1 MRSKAVRVWCLCV
14 LVGGFACSGF
24 AAEQHPRLFLGG
36 GKIEAIKKAVAV
48 GGSHH
53 AEAFGALKGWVDEK
67 WRVPYDPASG
77 NWNYERAYMARGAAM
92 VYAVTG
98 EKKYAELAYQVLKD
112 VHDKPD
118 RDKRLPDVVKTYGL
132 AKATVGEGFATAY
145 DWCYGAWSDEQ
156 RKYVKDV
163 IVRSLDNW
171 PKYSHS
177 QLQVDRGSNWA
188 AVCRG
193 AELVMLLASYEDEN
207 RPDRLK
213 YLRSQLQRHMAITY
227 GPGGLS
233 QEGIGYTGYGG
244 IYLLE
249 ACYALADVG
258 DDTLVKELGRHSF
271 WKLLMFA
278 GSSLVTDSWQ
288 RRFIQQGVSGTAI
301 NDEGWASLV
310 LNSVPTDQLP
320 CYVWFYD
327 RHMGKLAPGEP
338 SQKYDNNRSAWVWS
352 LIYYPTDVDGK
363 NPADVVGLSH
373 FDKKAGGYFFR
384 NRWKDENDIIC
395 AVFADLANHKAWDQR
410 EATGIRLIGHG
421 SAFFGG
427 PSKSKG
433 AELFTRVLV
442 DGKSEGGKN
451 SGKNGKA
458 ILSESTDT
466 GGYVIVGGGAT
477 YKDMG
482 VDDLTRHVT
491 INFSV
496 GENAVII
503 STLDRIK
510 SGADHTYTWNAN
522 LGSDKGDDGIK
533 ASAGKEAG
541 RATFLLE
548 GRNGWVK
555 GWVMQPADA
564 KVNAGDPLQI
574 VTKGADVDI
583 WVVML
588 TGSGNVPTGKISGQ
602 GLGGRLQ
609 VGGTVVGYDS
619 SKDRITVE
627 K

>member
-1 MRSKAVRVWCLCV
+1 MPGAAKFTYLLIIV
-14 LVGGFACSGF
+14 LVCSISS
-24 AAEQHPRLFLGG
+24 AEEHPRLFLDDAGLE
-36 GKIEAIKKAVAV
+36 KIRKAITVE
-48 GGSHH
+48 GSHH

-67 WRVPYDPASG
+67 GRMPYDPASG

-98 EKKYAELAYQVLKD
+98 NKKYAELAFAVLKD

-118 RDKRLPDVVKTYGL
+118 RDKRLPDRVKTYGL

-145 DWCYGAWSDEQ
+145 DWCYGAWSHEQ

-171 PKYSHS
+171 PKYGHS

-213 YLRSQLQRHMAITY
+213 YLKNQLHRHMAITY

-249 ACYALADVG
+249 ACYALADAG
-258 DDTLVKELGRHSF
+258 DDSLMEELGRHSF

-301 NDEGWASLV
+301 NDEGWASLT
-310 LNSVPTDQLP
+310 LNSAPEDKLP
-320 CYVWFYD
+320 YYLWFYD
-327 RHMGKLAPGEP
+327 RHMGKLAQGEP
-338 SQKYDNNRSAWVWS
+338 SRKYDNNRSAWVWS
-352 LIYYPTDVDGK
+352 LVYYPTDVK
-363 NPADVVGLSH
+363 ARNPFETVGVSH
-373 FDKKAGGYFFR
+373 FDRKTGGYFFR
-384 NRWKDENDIIC
+384 NRWKNENDILF
-395 AVFADLANHKAWDQR
+395 AVFSDLANHKAWDKR
-410 EATGIRLIGHG
+410 EATGIRLIAHG
-421 SAFFGG
+421 TAFFGG

-433 AELFTRVLV
+433 AELFSRVLV
-442 DGKSEGGKN
+442 DGKSDAGKN
-451 SGKNGKA
+451 SGKNGRA
-458 ILSESTDT
+458 VFAEPHEN
-466 GGYVIVGGGAT
+466 GGYVIVGGGST

-482 VDDLTRHVT
+482 VDLTRHVAVD
-491 INFSV
+491 FSAA
-496 GENAVII
+496 ENTAII
-503 STLDRIK
+503 STLDRIQ
-510 SGADHTYTWNAN
+510 SDSEHDYTWNAN
-522 LGSDKGDDGIK
+522 LGDDRGDDGID
-533 ASAGKEAG
+533 ATGGEESG
-541 RATFLLE
+541 RPMFLLK
-548 GRNGWVK
+548 GKNGWVK
-555 GWVMQPADA
+555 GWVMHPSDA
-564 KVNAGDPLQI
+564 KVKAVDPLQ
-574 VTKGADVDI
+574 VTTRGADSDI

-588 TGSGNVPTGKISGQ
+588 TGSGDAPMAKIRGK
-602 GLGGRLQ
+602 GLESQVL
-609 VGGTVVGYDS
+609 VGGAAVSYHGGD
-619 SKDRITVE
+619 DRVKIA